1 MAHLHLGLLAYW
13 KVNTIRHQLKQKGIN
28 TQWKDI
34 VRTMNIQKLATTNL
48 TNEFDQPFII
58 RQCSEPIEA
67 DAKIYEALKFKHK
80 PFTRKKAVV
89 PPPKLKKTENQAQYG
104 FVDGQLQCGLNIVF
118 FDVVRFRELA
128 IRKKKI

>member
-1 MAHLHLGLLAYW
+1 MILFTKAKYRHGALAFGFIGLLEGKHYPAST
-13 KVNTIRHQLKQKGIN
+13 KAKGIN

-34 VRTMNIQKLATTNL
+34 VRTMNIQKLVTTNL

-80 PFTRKKAVV
+80 PFTRKKAKS
-89 PPPKLKKTENQAQYG
+89 PRRNSKKLKIKPSM
-104 FVDGQLQCGLNIVF
+104 DL
-118 FDVVRFRELA
+118 
-128 IRKKKI
+128 